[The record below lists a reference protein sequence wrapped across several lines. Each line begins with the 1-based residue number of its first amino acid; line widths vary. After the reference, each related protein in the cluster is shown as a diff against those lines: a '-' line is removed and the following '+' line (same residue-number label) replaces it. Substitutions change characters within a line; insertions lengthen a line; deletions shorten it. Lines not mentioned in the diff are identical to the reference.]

1 MRNNVLQYRPRE
13 EGPMTNEGGNNSW
26 AIEQRPGKRGPSYII
41 RDIYQGLRDN
51 SEGTS
56 PGFRGYW
63 DGLVDWYDRQVG
75 HLGHEYHRS
84 VILPKVLEW
93 LKYSFPVQS
102 IIDMGFGQG
111 PEPS

>member
-1 MRNNVLQYRPRE
+1 
-13 EGPMTNEGGNNSW
+13 MTNEGGNNSW